1 MAAVNPDVQVTGSFN
16 TVTSPTQNPATEDGT
31 AQWALC
37 GYGSQIPRIP
47 GQALVARLTDPIP
60 VTTSNGTFAV
70 WLYNNELIAPSGTY
84 YTLTLKNSNG
94 DIAQIN
100 AYRFTAPGNFEI
112 DGLIPY
118 DPNQPPPPLPPLITN
133 QLLVLPGLFDQQFDG
148 SEYTAWQ
155 VTLTTDITGAWLSG
169 LIPGNLYTFIIIQD
183 SVGGHTFLWPS
194 GPAPFNLHNATP
206 VSMEPNATTIQTFV
220 CDDSYNLYP
229 IGAAT
234 YNP

>member
-118 DPNQPPPPLPPLITN
+118 DPNQPPPALPPLITN
-133 QLLVLPGLFDQQFDG
+133 LLLVVLYTPNPDFPGDT
-148 SEYTAWQ
+148 YTSWQ
-155 VTLTTDITGAWLSG
+155 ITLTGDATATFTNLVD
-169 LIPGNLYTFIIIQD
+169 GNLYTIIIAQD
-183 SVGGHTFLWPS
+183 SVGEHNFYWPINVYN
-194 GPAPFNLHNATP
+194 PT
-206 VSMEPNATTIQTFV
+206 VVYMEPNTTTVQTFV
-220 CDDSYNLYP
+220 AVSGTLYP